1 MHTYMHNVHVIIQTH
16 THILYAQRHACNVLC
31 STGLYHHHQS
41 WASFLLWPS
50 HFILSGAI
58 SPHFSSSTL
67 DTYRPGRDHLLVS
80 YFFAFSYRSRSKN
93 TGVVCLSLL
102 QWTTFCQNSSTT
114 THPSWVTLHDMA
126 HSFTELHKPLRHD
139 KAVIYEEDIHRHI
152 DTQTYT
158 QTYTYICIR
167 DSRSY
172 AFSNAQRS
180 IQGMTETEKKSRRTS
195 WRRWNQTKSLSEIHQ
210 TSEASFQRL
219 AIHRHPWFTTV
230 PL

>member
-1 MHTYMHNVHVIIQTH
+1 MLLLAALDFTIT
-16 THILYAQRHACNVLC
+16 TRHIH
-31 STGLYHHHQS
+31 S

-58 SPHFSSSTL
+58 SLHFSSSTL

-93 TGVVCLSLL
+93 TGLVCLSLL
-102 QWTTFCQNSSTT
+102 QGTMFCQNSSTT

-126 HSFTELHKPLRHD
+126 YSFTELHKPLRHD
-139 KAVIYEEDIHRHI
+139 KAVISEEDIHRHI
-152 DTQTYT
+152 DTQTHRH
-158 QTYTYICIR
+158 TYKLIHTHAYEMHR
-167 DSRSY
+167 EVSKEW
-172 AFSNAQRS
+172 Q
-180 IQGMTETEKKSRRTS
+180 TEKKSRRTS

-219 AIHRHPWFTTV
+219 AMHRHPWFTTV